1 MRKALKATFLLSSCV
16 SRRNGESPQTFEVS
30 KARFSWPV
38 LGVQIVRRG
47 GQMVGSE
54 IKLLFT
60 GKTGEGG
67 GGFSPLFFF
76 FANFSPRSPER
87 LEQARTS
94 GLVSLV
100 FSRQTGFAGASIRLL
115 LH

>member
-38 LGVQIVRRG
+38 LSVQIVRRG

-67 GGFSPLFFF
+67 GGSPLFFF
-76 FANFSPRSPER
+76 SSRIFPLARLNAWNR
-87 LEQARTS
+87 LE
-94 GLVSLV
+94 
-100 FSRQTGFAGASIRLL
+100 LL
-115 LH
+115 D